1 MCKGQEVE
9 RSWGG
14 GQCHGSWEGRE
25 RKGDEARA
33 ARRAQG
39 GTPGTRQV
47 LMGHCRA
54 HPTIHEDHHKLG
66 SRLSQ

>member
-1 MCKGQEVE
+1 MCKGQEVG
-9 RSWGG
+9 W
-14 GQCHGSWEGRE
+14 SWEGRD
-25 RKGDEARA
+25 RKRDEARA

-39 GTPGTRQV
+39 GIPGTRQV

-66 SRLSQ
+66 SWLSQ